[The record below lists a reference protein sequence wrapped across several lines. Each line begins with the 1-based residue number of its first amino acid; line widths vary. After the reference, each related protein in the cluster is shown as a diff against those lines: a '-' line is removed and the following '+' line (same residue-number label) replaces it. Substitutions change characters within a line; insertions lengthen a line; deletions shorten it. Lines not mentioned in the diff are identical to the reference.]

1 MIFAFEEFSHEFDEN
16 VESIR
21 QATSVLKRKT
31 YKLNLD
37 GKTMVFSVSFEE
49 VNKKKAEQLAKLV

>member
-1 MIFAFEEFSHEFDEN
+1 MIFAFEEFCHELDEN

-49 VNKKKAEQLAKLV
+49 VNKERQSN